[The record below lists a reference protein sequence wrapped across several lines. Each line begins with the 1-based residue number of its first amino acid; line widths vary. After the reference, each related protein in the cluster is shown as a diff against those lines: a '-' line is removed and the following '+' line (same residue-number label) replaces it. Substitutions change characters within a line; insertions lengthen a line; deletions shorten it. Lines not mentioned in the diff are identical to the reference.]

1 MFLWEFSKT
10 SKTISTAN
18 LSITFKSNQLV
29 GKIQGVWFF
38 EETNRNKET
47 KFLLDTLQSKKK
59 RKEKKEEE

>member
-1 MFLWEFSKT
+1 MFPWEFSKT

-18 LSITFKSNQLV
+18 LSITIKSNQLV
-29 GKIQGVWFF
+29 GKIQRVWFF

-59 RKEKKEEE
+59 EEE